1 MNPHVHAPD
10 GTPPPSAPAFP
21 AIQGD
26 SGRMIVSIA
35 MAAISIT
42 AAYFCLV
49 HGLPMLDTAVTTP
62 QLVSAYILSYSGAAF
77 ILTATGNLV
86 YMLCRDVI
94 GKSERA
100 DTYTAKEMRIQVGVT
115 LTAPISAIGALAA
128 CAICA
133 AANR

>member
-1 MNPHVHAPD
+1 MDPHAGVR
-10 GTPPPSAPAFP
+10 PPYGSPPAAAFP
-21 AIQGD
+21 ATQGD
-26 SGRMIVSIA
+26 CGRMIVSIA

-94 GKSERA
+94 GKGERT
-100 DTYTAKEMRIQVGVT
+100 DTYTSKEMRIQVGVT